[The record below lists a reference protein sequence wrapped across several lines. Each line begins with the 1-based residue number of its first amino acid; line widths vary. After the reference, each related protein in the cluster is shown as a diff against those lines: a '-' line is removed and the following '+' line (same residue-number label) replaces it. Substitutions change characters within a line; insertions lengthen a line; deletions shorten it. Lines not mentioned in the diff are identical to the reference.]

1 MEMSKNL
8 ESPRD
13 AIAGIGTQV
22 VWAGEQDGHPYNATQ
37 TPIVFSAAYGYQ
49 DVDHWY
55 DVALGKREG
64 YIYSRMGNPTVTTL
78 EAKLCELEQAE
89 SAVAFSSGMAAISAV
104 LHTFLC
110 QGKRVVS
117 TRDSYGGTNKIFE
130 EFLPRMGVDV
140 VLCDTLDAQAIEAE
154 IARGCDLLYLETPT
168 NPTLK
173 VLDIRRL
180 VAAAKRVGALVV
192 ADNTFATPLNQNPL
206 ALGVDVV
213 VHSATKFLSGHGD
226 ALGGIACGA
235 EHLMA
240 SVRHYRE
247 INGAALDAFSAFLII
262 RGIKTLALRLRQQQR
277 SAQALAEYLLTEPL
291 VEAVNYPGLPTHPGH
306 AIARGQMRGF
316 GAIVSFVL
324 RGGMDTVTRLLPRL
338 RYAHRAGNL
347 GAVETIYGPAR
358 TTSHVENTLEE
369 RLALGISEGL
379 VRISVGIEE
388 TEDLLADLQHAF
400 AGVRAELAAVA
411 PRQGEPSLTGCRT
424 EVEL

>member
-1 MEMSKNL
+1 MNKKIEVADSEVMG
-8 ESPRD
+8 
-13 AIAGIGTQV
+13 AGTKA
-22 VWAGEQDGHPYNATQ
+22 VWAGEQVQHPYNATQ
-37 TPIVFSAAYGYQ
+37 TPIVVSAAYGYQ
-49 DVDHWY
+49 DIDAWY
-55 DVALGKREG
+55 DVALGKSAG
-64 YIYSRMGNPTVTTL
+64 FIYSRMSNPTVATL
-78 EAKLCELEQAE
+78 EAKLCELEQSE
-89 SAVAFSSGMAAISAV
+89 SAVAFSSGMAAISGV

-110 QGKRVVS
+110 SGKRVVS

-130 EFLPRMGVDV
+130 EFLPRMGVEV
-140 VLCDTLDAQAIEAE
+140 TLCDTLDTEAIELE

-180 VAAAKRVGALVV
+180 VAAAKRAGALVV

-226 ALGGIACGA
+226 VLGGVVCGA
-235 EHLMA
+235 ESLMA
-240 SVRHYRE
+240 QVRHYRE
-247 INGAALDAFSAFLII
+247 INGAALDPFSAYLII
-262 RGIKTLALRLRQQQR
+262 RGIKTLALRLRQQQQ
-277 SAQALAEYLLTEPL
+277 SAQTLAEYLLTEPL
-291 VEAVNYPGLPTHPGH
+291 VEAVNYPGLPGHPGH
-306 AIARGQMRGF
+306 SIACAQMRGF

-324 RGGMDTVTRLLPRL
+324 AGGMDTVKRLLPRL

-379 VRISVGIEE
+379 VRVSVGIEE
-388 TEDLLADLQHAF
+388 TADLLTDLQQAF
-400 AGVRAELAAVA
+400 AGVRRELAEESSSSFSS
-411 PRQGEPSLTGCRT
+411 PLTERRT
-424 EVEL
+424 EVEI